1 MDFATET
8 QRRRTFAII
17 SHPDAGKTTMT
28 EKLLLYSGALHMA
41 GTVKSRKAS
50 RHAVS
55 DWMEMEKEKGIS
67 ITSSVLQ
74 FDYQDRRFNLLDTPG
89 HADFSEDTYR
99 TLAAVD
105 SAVMLVDVAKGVESR
120 TLKLFEVC
128 RLRKLPIITFVN
140 KMDRPGFEPI
150 DLLDSVGSTL
160 NIRTVPLNWPIGSG
174 KEFQG
179 IYDLL
184 TETVSLYERGTPGG
198 TTKVVEKTLSIHDPE
213 LLEIIGQ
220 EKFDIL
226 VEDVEL
232 LSEAGDPWSL
242 DDFLAGEV
250 TPFFFGSAMTNFG
263 VQPLLDALSNLAPSP
278 QPRSTKFGTVDPF
291 QKDFT
296 GFIFKI
302 QANMN
307 PRHRDRIAF
316 MRVASGRF
324 ERGMSVKLARTGKTI
339 KLAKPHSFVASERA
353 IVDDAHPGD
362 IVGLYD
368 PGDLRI
374 GDTLSTGQPEPFL
387 GIPRFAPEHFARI
400 RLKDPTRRKHLT
412 NGLTQLSQEGTVQL
426 FIREGLGPADPYIG
440 AVGML
445 QFEVLKSRLLNEY
458 KVKADLEPAPFKVAR
473 WVAGSQS
480 GLDWLKERS
489 DFVLVKDRDER
500 WVVLSSS
507 PWSLDYA
514 TQQAPGLELLDIS
527 PLDGRELPS

>member
-8 QRRRTFAII
+8 ERRRTFAII

-28 EKLLLYSGALHMA
+28 EKLLLYSGAVHMA
-41 GTVKSRKAS
+41 GAVKSRKAN

-74 FDYQDRRFNLLDTPG
+74 FEYSGKRVNLLDTPG

-105 SAVMLVDVAKGVESR
+105 SAVMLIDVAKGVESR

-128 RLRKLPIITFVN
+128 RMRKLPIITFVN
-140 KMDRPGFEPI
+140 KMDRPGLEPL
-150 DLLDSVGSTL
+150 DLLDSVSSTL

-174 KEFQG
+174 QEFQG
-179 IYDLL
+179 IYNMLD
-184 TETVSLYERGTPGG
+184 ETVTVYERGAPGG
-198 TTKVVEKTLSIHDPE
+198 TEIAAEQKLHINDPALAARIGEDNYETLLEDIE
-213 LLEIIGQ
+213 LLA
-220 EKFDIL
+220 
-226 VEDVEL
+226 
-232 LSEAGDPWSL
+232 EAGDPWSIEE
-242 DDFLAGEV
+242 FLAGEV

-263 VQPLLDALSNLAPSP
+263 VQPLLDALTELAPGP
-278 QPRSTKFGTVDPF
+278 LPRKTETGEIDPLT
-291 QKDFT
+291 DSFT
-296 GFIFKI
+296 GFVFKI

-324 ERGMSVKLARTGKTI
+324 ERGMSVKLARTNKTI
-339 KLAKPHSFVASERA
+339 KLAKPHSFLASERS

-374 GDTLSTGQPEPFL
+374 GDTLAAGNPEPFL

-400 RLKDPTRRKHLT
+400 RLKDPTRRKHLQ
-412 NGLTQLSQEGTVQL
+412 NGLVQLSQEGTIQM
-426 FIREGLGPADPYIG
+426 FIREGLGPADPYLG

-445 QFEVLKSRLLNEY
+445 QFEVLKERLKNEY
-458 KVKADLEPAPFKVAR
+458 KVNAALESSPFKVAR
-473 WVAGSQS
+473 WVAGSQE
-480 GLDWLKERS
+480 GLRWLQERS

-500 WVVLSSS
+500 WVVLSNS

-514 TQQAPGLELLDIS
+514 VQQASGLELLDIS
-527 PLDGRELPS
+527 PLDDRDLPK